1 MKNKKRFIALGLT
14 VAMAASMSIG
24 AFAATPDQVLNQRTA
39 GDNTPA
45 NAEASV
51 DVDGWLTKDAVID
64 SNGSSV
70 NPSLP
75 SYTGSGKP
83 LDSNSSST
91 DWGGDGTEDSAQ
103 LIITAPTYLS
113 FLVAGDGTDANIQLT
128 SSDKSVK
135 GTILNQ
141 SCYIQSSK
149 VPVPKTVS
157 VAVTKANA
165 TGDFK
170 VVSGINAAEDSNQ
183 VAGVYLNLKG
193 GTAQDLGANL
203 NKAALGTLAAGTR
216 AAGDAVNPSST
227 DLFFADQNGTAAGV
241 TTKFASSYEDGK
253 ELKSNFKLNM
263 VYNYNK

>member
-14 VAMAASMSIG
+14 VAMAASMSVG
-24 AFAATPDQVLNQRTA
+24 AFAASTDKVLQERTS
-39 GDNTPA
+39 GDNKPA

-51 DVDGWLTKDAVID
+51 DVDGWLTKDAAID
-64 SNGSSV
+64 SSGSSV

-75 SYTGSGKP
+75 SYTGSEKP
-83 LDSNSSST
+83 LDSNSSTT

-113 FLVAGDGTDANIQLT
+113 FMVAGEGDAANIQLT

-141 SCYIQSSK
+141 SCYIQASK
-149 VPVPKTVS
+149 VPVPKTVN
-157 VAVTKANA
+157 VAVTKADA

-170 VVSGINAAEDSNQ
+170 VVSSINAAEDSNQ
-183 VAGVYLNLKG
+183 VAGVYLNMKG

-203 NKAALGTLAAGTR
+203 NGAALGTLAAGTR
-216 AAGDAVNPSST
+216 AEGDAVNPSST
-227 DLFFADQNGTAAGV
+227 DLFFADQNGKATGV
-241 TTKFASSYEDGK
+241 TTKFAANYQDGK

-263 VYNYNK
+263 VYSYVK

>member
-14 VAMAASMSIG
+14 VAIAASMSVG
-24 AFAATPDQVLNQRTA
+24 AFAASPDQVLNQRTS

-51 DVDGWLTKDAVID
+51 DVDGWLTKDAIID

-75 SYTGSGKP
+75 SYTGPEKP
-83 LDSNSSST
+83 LDSNSSTT

-113 FLVAGDGTDANIQLT
+113 FMVAGEGEAANIQLT

-141 SCYIQSSK
+141 SCYIQASK
-149 VPVPKTVS
+149 VPVPKTVN
-157 VAVTKANA
+157 VAVSKANA
-165 TGDFK
+165 SGDFK
-170 VVSGINAAEDSNQ
+170 VVSSINTGEDSNQ
-183 VAGVYLNLKG
+183 VAGVYLNMAG

-203 NKAALGTLAAGTR
+203 SNAALGTLAAGTR
-216 AAGDAVNPSST
+216 AEGNAVNASST
-227 DLFFADQNGTAAGV
+227 DLYFADLNGAATGV
-241 TTKFASSYEDGK
+241 TTKFAKSYESGK

-263 VYNYNK
+263 VYSYVK